1 MNSKIRK
8 NLKFSP
14 NTVIKPSTIVTKER
28 IEYHSISPNHEKMME
43 KVKIALERYYYYN
56 ISILFIYSFNLY
68 GSLLFI
74 N

>member
-14 NTVIKPSTIVTKER
+14 NTFIKP
-28 IEYHSISPNHEKMME
+28 HSISPNHEKMME

-56 ISILFIYSFNLY
+56 ISILFIYSFIQFY
-68 GSLLFI
+68 GNLLFI